1 MAGAWCVA
9 GTAYSGRT
17 QGSHLP
23 ALGVRR
29 AREGETRLLTR
40 TADGD
45 ALEQAL
51 PAPLDHEIENLIHIP

>member
-1 MAGAWCVA
+1 MKLVQP
-9 GTAYSGRT
+9 TADGHKAHISPRSRSTESERG
-17 QGSHLP
+17 GD
-23 ALGVRR
+23 
-29 AREGETRLLTR
+29 ETR